1 MFMGAGESRADGSD
15 WHIECR
21 RSLAVAQ
28 FRPIAEGNNLLF
40 LSSEYAEPLQYL
52 CHLALVVQPASR
64 IVTEVICLAL
74 VTAQRPV
81 GITDDV
87 VGHCQEPRQDGVS
100 VEANRLSVTP
110 RFEKD
115 NARQFFGARP
125 RSRATETM
133 DVDGVGVALE

>member
-64 IVTEVICLAL
+64 IVTEVIFLGGGGSLA
-74 VTAQRPV
+74 R
-81 GITDDV
+81 
-87 VGHCQEPRQDGVS
+87 R
-100 VEANRLSVTP
+100 RW
-110 RFEKD
+110 
-115 NARQFFGARP
+115 
-125 RSRATETM
+125 
-133 DVDGVGVALE
+133 